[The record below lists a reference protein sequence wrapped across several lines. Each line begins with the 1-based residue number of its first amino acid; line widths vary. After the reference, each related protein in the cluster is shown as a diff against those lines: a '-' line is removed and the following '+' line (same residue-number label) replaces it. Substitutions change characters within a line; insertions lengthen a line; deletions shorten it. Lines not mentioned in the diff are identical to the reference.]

1 MNAEAANTRGVD
13 VHISGVR
20 HAFASHGTA
29 VRVLWDLDLTIPAGE
44 FVAVIG
50 PSGCGKTTMLA
61 MLGGLVQPRAGAVT
75 LNGIEVTGPP
85 REAAYMLARDALLP
99 WRTAVQNVELGLEV
113 HGMPRAERRRISL
126 GWLKRVGLADFADYN
141 VLRMSQGMRQR
152 VAIAR
157 TLALNPRCILMDEP
171 FAALDA
177 QTRTILQQEFL
188 KLWERE
194 RPTVLLVTHDVSE
207 AVLLSDRAILMS
219 NRPGKIIMD
228 LKIDLPRPRAKV
240 APLEDSVFRG
250 YCRELEVKL
259 RHELEATRFGM
270 AADQ

>member
-1 MNAEAANTRGVD
+1 MDGRAIAARGVD
-13 VHISGVR
+13 VRISGVR
-20 HAFASHGTA
+20 HAFASHGSA
-29 VRVLWDLDLTIPAGE
+29 VRVLWDLDLEIPAGQ

-61 MLGGLVQPRAGAVT
+61 MLGGLVRPRRGSVALDGVKVT
-75 LNGIEVTGPP
+75 RPP

-99 WRTAVQNVELGLEV
+99 WRTAVRNVELGLEARGV
-113 HGMPRAERRRISL
+113 PRRERREASL
-126 GWLKRVGLADFADYN
+126 DWLSRVGLGDFADYN

-157 TLALNPRCILMDEP
+157 TLAMNPRCILMDEP

-194 RPTVLLVTHDVSE
+194 RPTVMLVTHDVAE

-219 NRPGKIIMD
+219 NRPGRIIMD
-228 LKIDLPRPRAKV
+228 VKIELPRPRAKV
-240 APLEDSVFRG
+240 APLEDPVFRA
-250 YCRELEVKL
+250 YCRDLEARL
-259 RHELEATRFGM
+259 RSELEAASFG
-270 AADQ
+270 ASAGH

>member
-1 MNAEAANTRGVD
+1 MNGNATGARGVD
-13 VHISGVR
+13 VCISGVR

-29 VRVLWDLDLTIPAGE
+29 VRVLWDLDLEIPAGQ

-61 MLGGLVQPRAGAVT
+61 MLGGLVRPRRGGVFLDGT
-75 LNGIEVTGPP
+75 EVTRPP

-99 WRTAVQNVELGLEV
+99 WRTAVRNVELGLEARGV
-113 HGMPRAERRRISL
+113 PRRERREVSVD
-126 GWLKRVGLADFADYN
+126 WLRRVGLGDFAHYN

-157 TLALNPRCILMDEP
+157 TLAMNPRCILMDEP

-194 RPTVLLVTHDVSE
+194 RPTVILVTHDVAE

-228 LKIDLPRPRAKV
+228 LRIELPRPRAKV
-240 APLEDSVFRG
+240 APLEDPVFRA
-250 YCRELEVKL
+250 YCRELETRL
-259 RHELEATRFGM
+259 RSELEATSFGGS
-270 AADQ
+270 AQH

>member
-1 MNAEAANTRGVD
+1 MTAEVTGTRGVD
-13 VHISGVR
+13 VRISGVR
-20 HAFASHGTA
+20 HAFASHGMA
-29 VRVLWDLDLTIPAGE
+29 VRVLWDLDLDIPAGQ

-61 MLGGLVQPRAGAVT
+61 MLGGLVRPRRGNVAMDGV
-75 LNGIEVTGPP
+75 EVTRPP

-99 WRTAVQNVELGLEV
+99 WRTAIGNVELGLEARGV
-113 HGMPRAERRRISL
+113 PSRERRHISHD
-126 GWLKRVGLADFADYN
+126 WLRRVGLGDFADYN

-157 TLALNPRCILMDEP
+157 TLAMNPRCILMDEP

-194 RPTVLLVTHDVSE
+194 RPTVLLVTHDVAE

-219 NRPGKIIMD
+219 NRPGRIVMDVKIE
-228 LKIDLPRPRAKV
+228 LPRPRAKV
-240 APLEDSVFRG
+240 APLEDPVFRT
-250 YCRELEVKL
+250 YCRDLESRL
-259 RHELEATRFGM
+259 RSELEAASFDSATRH
-270 AADQ
+270 